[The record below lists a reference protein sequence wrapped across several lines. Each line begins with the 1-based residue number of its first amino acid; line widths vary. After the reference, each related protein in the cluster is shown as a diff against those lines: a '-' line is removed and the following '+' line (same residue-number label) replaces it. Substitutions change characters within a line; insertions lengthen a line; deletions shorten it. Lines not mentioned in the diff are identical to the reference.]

1 MDIYDENIKIIA
13 DYIREGFK
21 HKRSDNIGA
30 EFEHFI
36 VHKNSGESVKYF
48 DGVDKI
54 LERIQPRYEHS
65 VYSDGYLISL
75 YNDDYSITLE
85 PAGQIEISI
94 RPLDRISK
102 IERIYNEFLSLLLP
116 VLDDFGYE
124 IARFGYQPKSHVD
137 DLPIIPKKRYEYMD
151 RYFKTTGTC
160 GKHMMRGTASAQMSV
175 DFTDEADCIAKYRLA
190 CILGP
195 VFALISDNSP
205 VFDGVPYK
213 KHMLRTYIWDNVD
226 KDRCNVF
233 PNVFESDFN
242 IRAYAEHIYNL
253 PAILITEGDKTT
265 YTGNAKIRDIYRN
278 KLLTRENVEHI
289 MSMFFPDSR
298 LKQYIEIRNAD
309 CMPEIYN
316 LAYAAF
322 IKGIFTDIS
331 GFDFSHVTVFDIDAA
346 KKSLIEN
353 GFNGIIYGEKA
364 YSLVDRLYRTA
375 EAALDAEERR
385 YLAPLGEIISSR
397 KTLKEM
403 LKWI

>member
-1 MDIYDENIKIIA
+1 MDIYNENIDIIA
-13 DYIREGFK
+13 DYIRAGFK

-48 DGVDKI
+48 GGMDKI
-54 LERIQPRYEHS
+54 LERIESYFEHS
-65 VYSDGYLISL
+65 VYGDGYLISL

-85 PAGQIEISI
+85 PAAQLEISI
-94 RPLDRISK
+94 RPLDRICE
-102 IERIYNEFLSLLLP
+102 IERIYNGFLELLSP
-116 VLDDFGYE
+116 VLDELGYE
-124 IARFGYQPKSHVD
+124 LARFGYQPKSRVD

-151 RYFKTTGTC
+151 RYFKTSGSC

-175 DFTDEADCIAKYRLA
+175 DFADEADCIAKYRLA
-190 CILGP
+190 CALGP
-195 VFALISDNSP
+195 IFALISDNSP
-205 VFDGVPYK
+205 IFDGKPYK

-226 KDRCNVF
+226 SVRCNVF
-233 PNVFESDFN
+233 PCVFEKDFN
-242 IRAYAEHIYNL
+242 IRAYAEYIYNS
-253 PAILITEGDKTT
+253 PAILITEGGETT
-265 YTGNAKIRDIYRN
+265 YTGGTKIRDIYRDR
-278 KLLTRENVEHI
+278 LMTEENVEHI

-309 CMPEIYN
+309 CMPEAYN

-331 GFDFSHVTVFDIDAA
+331 RFDFSGITTADIDAA

-353 GFNGIIYGEKA
+353 GFDGIICGEKA
-364 YSLVDRLYRTA
+364 YSLADRLYNAA
-375 EAALDAEERR
+375 ESSLDAEEKR
-385 YLAPLGEIISSR
+385 YLAPIGEIISSR